1 MNKASILVTTRAR
14 EEGAAA
20 LAGNR
25 WAVLGGTVLMMLTTG
40 ALQAFSV
47 FAPPV
52 SATQGWA
59 LPDVMFAFGFTS
71 LLVPVVMILSGK
83 WLDAG
88 YARTLMLIGGG
99 LFGLGHIVAGLAPN
113 LPLFVLGYGL
123 VTGTGQGLLY
133 SSALTNT
140 MRYFP
145 DRRGQVSG
153 LITAG
158 MGLGAVLVAPLAVS
172 LIAKM
177 GVSATFIALGL
188 AFAVL
193 NLGAALFLVR
203 SCPAGYVPAG
213 YTGPAKAAAK
223 NVEGK
228 AAQKPAAKNPAAN
241 RASAGAGARASARA
255 SARVS
260 AKASARASAPQN
272 LQWREMLRT
281 ARFWIIAGM
290 FFLGGCFGAVIMSS
304 LASIGQN
311 MFGLA
316 PATAALYVSLFASC
330 NAAARI
336 VWGSIADR
344 WGIIN
349 TLAAVFSLGVLA
361 LAILAFGTGTWVFP
375 VGVVIISC
383 AFGGIMSLFAPLT
396 VENFGP
402 KFNGVNYGIVFI
414 AFCLASFLAPR
425 WGASMAATA
434 GGDFTGAL
442 IVCMILA
449 AVGLG
454 LTILYRLAP
463 QPASRGETVE
473 AARGKAR

>member
-1 MNKASILVTTRAR
+1 MNKASTLVTAGGRK
-14 EEGAAA
+14 EGTAA

-25 WAVLGGTVLMMLTTG
+25 WAVLVGTVLMMLTTG

-52 SATQGWA
+52 SATHGWA
-59 LPDVMFAFGFTS
+59 LPDVMLAFGFTS

-213 YTGPAKAAAK
+213 YTSPAKAAAK
-223 NVEGK
+223 DLDGK

-241 RASAGAGARASARA
+241 RASAGAGAR
-255 SARVS
+255 
-260 AKASARASAPQN
+260 ASARASAPQN

-316 PATAALYVSLFASC
+316 PATAALYVSLFAGC

-425 WGASMAATA
+425 CGASMAATA

-463 QPASRGETVE
+463 QPASRGETAE